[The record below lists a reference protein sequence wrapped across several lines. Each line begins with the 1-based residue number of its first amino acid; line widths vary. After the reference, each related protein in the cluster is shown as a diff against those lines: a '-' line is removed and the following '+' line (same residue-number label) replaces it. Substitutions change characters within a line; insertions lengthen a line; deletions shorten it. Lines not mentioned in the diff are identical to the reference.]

1 MMNITF
7 LNFVVYLFITKN
19 SITWNINILY
29 YFLIIIR
36 YITFYIIVIVY
47 DFISWLIMIDMLT
60 YVAFVLYEQ

>member
-7 LNFVVYLFITKN
+7 FNFAIYLSITKN
-19 SITWNINILY
+19 SITWNVIILY